1 MWADST
7 GQIIGI
13 RLSASVP
20 IVADV
25 SESIGSITRLLLVT
39 MSIAMAHDSAPAQS
53 SSAQRE
59 TPLPSSI
66 TAVEGSGD
74 SQPTSIQQ
82 GSVDQKVTNP
92 CSLHAPDN
100 ISQSPAMGKQ
110 ASM

>member
-13 RLSASVP
+13 RLSASIP
-20 IVADV
+20 IVAEV
-25 SESIGSITRLLLVT
+25 SERIGSITRLLLVT

-92 CSLHAPDN
+92 CSFTVPETIARSSAN
-100 ISQSPAMGKQ
+100 TK
-110 ASM
+110 

>member
-1 MWADST
+1 
-7 GQIIGI
+7 
-13 RLSASVP
+13 
-20 IVADV
+20 
-25 SESIGSITRLLLVT
+25 

-92 CSLHAPDN
+92 CSFTVPETIARSSAN
-100 ISQSPAMGKQ
+100 TK
-110 ASM
+110 